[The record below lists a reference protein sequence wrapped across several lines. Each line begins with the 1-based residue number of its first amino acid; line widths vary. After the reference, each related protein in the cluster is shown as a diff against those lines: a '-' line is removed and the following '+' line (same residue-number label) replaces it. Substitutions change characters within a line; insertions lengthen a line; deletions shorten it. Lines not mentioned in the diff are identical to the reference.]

1 MSDFAQQL
9 RDAMRPKEAAPKKI
23 KPVFDSVSASDPAT
37 LYTLQDIRLKA
48 AAAVQTWCETDDLGE
63 DETNAMR
70 LQALL
75 MGIVDANLDGE
86 IGPDEADFFEEVLNV
101 AWDYLSSKGIPD
113 DDIDLLLNE
122 WDAAAGDRI
131 MDIMNGELPDGDEES
146 MDDVDNFAF
155 GEDQESVF
163 DSAVYKKVTAV
174 RGGKKIRIKKRV
186 SGTVRLSAAQKL
198 GVRKML
204 TKSHSSAASM
214 RRKRSMRLRDSMGL

>member
-9 RDAMRPKEAAPKKI
+9 RDAMRPKEASPKKI

-37 LYTLQDIRLKA
+37 LYTLQDIRVKA

-131 MDIMNGELPDGDEES
+131 MDILIGELPDGDEAS
-146 MDDVDNFAF
+146 MNDIDNFAF
-155 GEDQESVF
+155 GSDQGSVF
-163 DSAVYKKVTAV
+163 DSAVYKNRMAV
-174 RGGKKIRIKKRV
+174 HGGKKMRV
-186 SGTVRLSAAQKL
+186 RVRVAGTSHRSAAQKL
-198 GVRKML
+198 AMRKAQA
-204 TKSHSSAASM
+204 KSHSAGAQVH
-214 RRKRSMRLRDSMGL
+214 RNRSMRIRESSGL